1 MNKKFFGVLLA
12 CVAVFGLTS
21 CDIKEGKPVY
31 VLSPEV
37 LEKVYE
43 EYEFVGDFHEGLAVV
58 SKETKNEYEFI
69 WGHINTEGDL
79 VTKLNY
85 TSAGRFSDGM
95 AVVSEEKTVKEDG
108 VERKETV
115 YGYVNNE
122 GEEVIKPEYEKAGE
136 FGDGLAVVTKDEK
149 TIIIDK
155 TGKEVY
161 TLSKDYNISD
171 DAKYYDGLIPAK
183 KYMKDGDKWG
193 YLDKEGNEATE
204 FVYDEADSFD
214 EKLGYAHVVL
224 HGHQVFIDTK
234 EQKHSYFDVEEEF
247 KKAYKWFR

>member
-21 CDIKEGKPVY
+21 CNPKEGKPVY

-37 LEKVYE
+37 LEEVYE
-43 EYEFVGDFHEGLAVV
+43 EYESVGDFYEGLSVV
-58 SKETKNEYEFI
+58 SKETKTEGEYI
-69 WGHINTEGDL
+69 WGHINTEGEV

-95 AVVSEEKTVKEDG
+95 AVVSELKTVKKDG
-108 VERKETV
+108 NELKETV
-115 YGYVNNE
+115 YGYVNKE
-122 GEEVIKPEYEKAGE
+122 GEEVIEPEYEKAGE

-155 TGKEVY
+155 EGKEVY
-161 TLSKDYNISD
+161 ELSKDYTISD

-183 KYMKDGDKWG
+183 KSMKDGDKWG
-193 YLDKEGNEATE
+193 YLDKEGKEATK
-204 FVYDEADSFD
+204 FVYDEASSFD
-214 EKLGYAHVVL
+214 EKLGYARVVL
-224 HGHQVFIDTK
+224 HGHSIIIDTK
-234 EQKHSYFDVEEEF
+234 EKKHLYVDIEDEAKE
-247 KKAYKWFR
+247 AYKWY